1 MMAGRIDVDSPLWD
15 QASFYGRFRHFA
27 WMANPL
33 NGLKTSSELEA
44 AKRLVL
50 DYKAGNEP
58 PGTDEAQVISAMQ
71 MYKSAFHPDTG
82 ELQNIF
88 GRMSFQMPG
97 GMMITG
103 AMLQFY
109 RSVPA
114 VVFWQWFN
122 QSFNALVNYTNRNAD
137 SPTTTAQLGVAYTS
151 ATFSAL
157 GTAIGLRKLCERSA
171 STLIQRFVPL
181 AAVASANCVNIPL
194 MRQNELMNG
203 IAIYDEAGQ
212 KAGQSTLA
220 AKIGI
225 SQVVTSRVVMA
236 APGMMVL
243 PLIMQRMERIHWF
256 KSRPALHG
264 PFQVAGVGC
273 FLLVMVPL
281 ACALFPQ
288 DVSITADSIRTSDP
302 EAYES
307 LELKYGSKSN
317 IPSVFYYNKGL

>member
-1 MMAGRIDVDSPLWD
+1 MEPRIDVDSPLWD
-15 QASFYGRFRHFA
+15 QSTFYGRFCHFA
-27 WMANPL
+27 WMSNPL
-33 NGLKTSSELEA
+33 NGLKTTSELEA
-44 AKRLVL
+44 AKKLVL
-50 DYKAGNEP
+50 DYKAGAEP
-58 PGTDEAQVISAMQ
+58 PGTTRTQVMSSMQ

-109 RSVPA
+109 KTVPA

-137 SPTTTAQLGVAYTS
+137 SPSTPTQLGVAYTS

-157 GTAIGLRKLCERSA
+157 GTAIGLRKLCEKSS
-171 STLIQRFVPL
+171 STLLQRFVPF
-181 AAVASANCVNIPL
+181 AAVASANFVNIPL

-203 IAIYDEAGQ
+203 ITLYDENGE
-212 KAGQSTLA
+212 KAAQSLLA

-236 APGMMVL
+236 APGMLVL
-243 PLIMQRMERIHWF
+243 PIIMERMERLHWF
-256 KSRPALHG
+256 KSRPAIHG

-273 FLLVMVPL
+273 FLLVMVPF

-288 DVSITADSIRTSDP
+288 DVTILAETLRRSDP

-307 LELKYGSKSN
+307 VEAKYGRTN
-317 IPSVFYYNKGL
+317 VPTVFYYNKGL